1 MNYRSMGRTGL
12 KVSELCL
19 GCMTFGNEADEALS
33 LRMIDR
39 ALDAGINFL
48 DTANVYSRGRSEE
61 IVGKALAQGAPG
73 RRDQVVLATK
83 VRGRMG
89 EGPNEEGL
97 SRLAIFQ
104 QVEASLRRLQT
115 DHIDLYQVH
124 SWDAS
129 TPLSETL
136 EALNDLVRQG
146 KVRYLG
152 CSNFAAWQLARA
164 LWISDVRG
172 LARFDCIQPRY
183 NLVDRVIEMELL
195 PLCRDQG
202 VGVICYSPLAGGVLT
217 GKYRP
222 GEPPPP
228 ESRGARNEGFLRNR
242 VAPHNVERA
251 HRVLTVLQEI
261 SHPPTQTAVVWTL
274 ANPTLT
280 SAIIGAR
287 NMEQLDTLLEGW
299 GWELAPEEKA
309 RLDEVSALPPLH

>member
-1 MNYRSMGRTGL
+1 MNYRHVGRTGL

-39 ALDAGINFL
+39 ALDTGINFL

-61 IVGKALAQGAPG
+61 IVGKALRG
-73 RRDQVVLATK
+73 RWDRVVLATK

-89 EGPNEEGL
+89 EGLNEEGL
-97 SRLAIFQ
+97 SRFAIFQ

-124 SWDAS
+124 SWDPN
-129 TPLSETL
+129 TPLAETL
-136 EALNDLVRQG
+136 DALNDLVRQG

-164 LWISDVRG
+164 LWVSDARG
-172 LARFDCIQPRY
+172 WARFDCIQPRY
-183 NLVDRVIEMELL
+183 NLIDRVIEMELL

-202 VGVICYSPLAGGVLT
+202 VGVICYSPLAGGILS

-228 ESRGARNEGFLRNR
+228 DSRGSRNQGFMQRR
-242 VAPHNVERA
+242 GAPHNLERA
-251 HRVLTVLQEI
+251 QQVLAVMQEI
-261 SHPPTQTAVVWTL
+261 DHPIPQTAIAWTL
-274 ANPTLT
+274 ANPAVT
-280 SAIIGAR
+280 SAIVGASKW
-287 NMEQLDTLLEGW
+287 EQLETLLEGW
-299 GWELAPEEKA
+299 GWQLTPDEQA

>member
-1 MNYRSMGRTGL
+1 MGRTGL

-61 IVGKALAQGAPG
+61 IVGKALHA
-73 RRDQVVLATK
+73 RRDRVVLATK

-89 EGPNEEGL
+89 EGPNDEGL

-104 QVEASLRRLQT
+104 QVEASLRRLRT
-115 DHIDLYQVH
+115 DYVDLYQVH
-124 SWDAS
+124 SWDGS
-129 TPLSETL
+129 IPLEETL
-136 EALNDLVRQG
+136 DALNDLVRQG

-164 LWISDVRG
+164 LWLSDRRDMV
-172 LARFDCIQPRY
+172 RFDCIQPRY
-183 NLVDRVIEMELL
+183 NLIDRVIEMELL

-222 GEPPPP
+222 GQPPPP
-228 ESRGARNEGFLRNR
+228 DSRGGRNEGFFQRR
-242 VAPHNVERA
+242 AAPHNVERA
-251 HRVLTVLQEI
+251 HQVLAVLTDLP
-261 SHPPTQTAVVWTL
+261 HPTTQAAVAWTL
-274 ANPTLT
+274 ANPVVT
-280 SAIIGAR
+280 SAIIGAS
-287 NMEQLDTLLEGW
+287 NWEQLTTMLDGW
-299 GWELAPEEKA
+299 GWELTADEKA
-309 RLDEVSALPPLH
+309 RLDEVSTLPPLH

>member
-1 MNYRSMGRTGL
+1 MNYRRMGRTGL

-19 GCMTFGNEADEALS
+19 GCMTFGNEADEPLS

-61 IVGKALAQGAPG
+61 IVGKALQG

-89 EGPNEEGL
+89 EGPNEQGL

-104 QVEASLRRLQT
+104 QVEASLRRLRT

-124 SWDAS
+124 SWDPS
-129 TPLSETL
+129 TPLDETL
-136 EALNDLVRQG
+136 DALNDLVRQG

-172 LARFDCIQPRY
+172 AARFDCIQPRY
-183 NLVDRVIEMELL
+183 NLIDRVIEMELL
-195 PLCRDQG
+195 PLCQDQG

-222 GEPPPP
+222 GEAPPPD
-228 ESRGARNEGFLRNR
+228 SRGARNEGFMRGR
-242 VAPHNVERA
+242 AAPHNVEHA
-251 HRVLTVLQEI
+251 HQVLTVLQGI
-261 SHPPTQTAVVWTL
+261 PHPITQTAVAWTL
-274 ANPTLT
+274 ANPTVT

-287 NMEQLDTLLEGW
+287 NEDQLAAVLDGW
-299 GWELAPEEKA
+299 GWELSSDDKA